1 MLGMDA
7 LFVLANLSRLMAEKM
22 KEPIRHVL
30 GLVNGWIETA
40 VMILYSCMI
49 HGALLPSTLQD
60 RDLDW
65 EFVLS
70 LVLAQ

>member
-30 GLVNGWIETA
+30 GLVNGWITT
-40 VMILYSCMI
+40 VVRRSYSHMIRGYF
-49 HGALLPSTLQD
+49 LPSHMQA
-60 RDLDW
+60 RDTDW
-65 EFVLS
+65 ESGLGM
-70 LVLAQ
+70 VLAQ